1 MTDYVLWALG
11 NLMDTPPLVVS
22 TDGTYDGI
30 AWMDIAESKRPSR
43 EKVEA
48 EIARIQT
55 VVQPTDEYRKNRALS
70 YPSIGDQLDALFHA
84 GVFPPEMAQRIQSVK
99 DEFPKPDA
107 NI

>member
-11 NLMDTPPLVVS
+11 NIMDAPPLVVS

-30 AWMDIAESKRPSR
+30 NWMDIAESKRPSR
-43 EKVEA
+43 EEVEA

-70 YPSIGDQLDALFHA
+70 YPSIGDQLDALYHA
-84 GVFPPEMAQRIQSVK
+84 GVFPAEMAEQIAAVK
-99 DEFPKPDA
+99 SAYPKPDVVE
-107 NI
+107 